1 MSAFATGAT
10 RAEVEKREQKR
21 EWRRDPDSEGPVGD
35 PAEAAV
41 SAHWRPPYQT
51 GFPREKPAVGGFTR
65 TGDFP
70 NGPGRMYGGAQMH
83 SLELVNRPLQRQLR
97 SLNVALRGG
106 SSDRAREHARNAVAL
121 VNEATDLNLTCDDL
135 LLTLAEG
142 AREGRKGAEILDRLL
157 ERGVHRRLLSRG
169 SLVVGDAG
177 RHLHAAA
184 GGSAPRGAGPA
195 RDGRPGELDDPRW
208 GELLAG
214 DDRR

>member
-1 MSAFATGAT
+1 
-10 RAEVEKREQKR
+10 
-21 EWRRDPDSEGPVGD
+21 
-35 PAEAAV
+35 
-41 SAHWRPPYQT
+41 
-51 GFPREKPAVGGFTR
+51 VGGFTR

-70 NGPGRMYGGAQMH
+70 DGGLRMYGGALMH

-106 SSDRAREHARNAVAL
+106 SSERAREHARNAVAL

-169 SLVVGDAG
+169 SLVVGEN
-177 RHLHAAA
+177 
-184 GGSAPRGAGPA
+184 GATFTRLPEDLRLEVRNLLGT
-195 RDGRPGELDDPRW
+195 DTPGVLDDPRW

-214 DDRR
+214 DDGV